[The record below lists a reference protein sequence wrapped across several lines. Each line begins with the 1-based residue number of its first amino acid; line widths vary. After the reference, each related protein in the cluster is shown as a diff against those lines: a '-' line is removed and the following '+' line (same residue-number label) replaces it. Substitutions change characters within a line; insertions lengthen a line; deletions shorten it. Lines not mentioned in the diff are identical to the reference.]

1 MIDIS
6 KLTYETYI
14 NYDLH
19 GYLCANFYYDGLNI
33 LEYPDEILQEFKT
46 TIKPRDLDLWDDVFI
61 FDRDETQAI
70 AKLEYLGIQKI

>member
-1 MIDIS
+1 MINTT

-33 LEYPDEILQEFKT
+33 LECPDEILQEFIT
-46 TIKPRDLDLWDDVFI
+46 TIKPTSIDLWDDVFI

-70 AKLEYLGIQKI
+70 SKLEYLGINKI

>member
-1 MIDIS
+1 MIDTS

-33 LEYPDEILQEFKT
+33 LECPDEVLWEFIT
-46 TIKPRDLDLWDDVFI
+46 TIKPAGIDLWDDIFI
-61 FDRDETQAI
+61 FDRAETQAI
-70 AKLEYLGIQKI
+70 SKLKYLGIQKI

>member
-1 MIDIS
+1 MIDTS
-6 KLTYETYI
+6 KLTYETYTD
-14 NYDLH
+14 YDLN

-33 LEYPDEILQEFKT
+33 LECSNEILQEFIT
-46 TIKPRDLDLWDDVFI
+46 TIKPKTLDLWDDFFI